1 MCLFLEIVAI
11 ILVDVLSE
19 RVRACAC
26 VFIIC
31 QAHFCFITWGLM
43 YSDI

>member
-1 MCLFLEIVAI
+1 MFYQSVCV
-11 ILVDVLSE
+11 
-19 RVRACAC
+19 RVC